1 MAETDV
7 KKVYFISKQETSDLA
22 TANYR
27 TYTAEF
33 EADKVNEIYVGNSSV
48 KGIYI
53 GNTPVKAVYVGNT
66 KVYG

>member
-1 MAETDV
+1 MSFSETTTLNA
-7 KKVYFISKQETSDLA
+7 SSDG
-22 TANYR
+22 TV
-27 TYTAEF
+27 YTAQS
-33 EADKVNEIYVGNSSV
+33 EAYTVNKIYVGNSLV